1 MIFVSDNQSSKCSHP
16 GESALD
22 YISSPVAIP
31 ESVILSIDVFIVFA
45 IRHEEIH
52 PFLPHTVSGK
62 LAVVALISDHSRGVG
77 AWSSRS
83 FLWDSDVCHD
93 FVKEPDLSR
102 RGRVGMAS
110 QGNTLAIDH
119 HQVLRPFA
127 PFGFPDCRA
136 PFFAGT
142 NVASTNAS
150 SQLRM
155 PCSSSS
161 ERKARHMSLS
171 TPVSPQPLKRR
182 QQVEGSGYMAGKSF
196 HLAPVLRIQRI
207 PSRHSRSSAGG
218 RPPLGFLRR
227 LGSNGSIFL
236 HCSSVNIGTRTLIGL
251 PPKSDIRELNRHYNH
266 LVHARYRALTS
277 QRRFCNH
284 F

>member
-1 MIFVSDNQSSKCSHP
+1 MVMKANASCKKATNILICFCIPIINLRNVPIQAKVRSTTHVS
-16 GESALD
+16 
-22 YISSPVAIP
+22 VAIP

-161 ERKARHMSLS
+161 ERKARHMSLRYS
-171 TPVSPQPLKRR
+171 CLSPNP
-182 QQVEGSGYMAGKSF
+182 
-196 HLAPVLRIQRI
+196 
-207 PSRHSRSSAGG
+207 
-218 RPPLGFLRR
+218 
-227 LGSNGSIFL
+227 
-236 HCSSVNIGTRTLIGL
+236 SSVA
-251 PPKSDIRELNRHYNH
+251 NRLKDRGIWPANPS
-266 LVHARYRALTS
+266 TW
-277 QRRFCNH
+277 RRS
-284 F
+284 